1 MKTLAALVVAG
12 SLVALPALAEQQS
25 MTKTRTVATAS
36 SHVVKHKTAVKAV
49 KAKHAR
55 KHVTAKRVVK
65 VKTHTST
72 KSTTS
77 Y

>member
-1 MKTLAALVVAG
+1 MKTIAALLVAG

-25 MTKTRTVATAS
+25 MTKTHTVATAS
-36 SHVVKHKTAVKAV
+36 SPVVKHKKAV
-49 KAKHAR
+49 KAKRAH

-65 VKTHTST
+65 VKAHS
-72 KSTTS
+72 KSHSTTS